1 MFFQKLEVLMNE
13 IALEQEIEKVLD
25 EARNDFEVTWDVTLE
40 TFWYSALKKF
50 AKRIE
55 ELVKTETE

>member
-1 MFFQKLEVLMNE
+1 MNE